1 MSVLFK
7 DIFRIC
13 VEARFPPK
21 LPGTRGRP
29 PLMTFDEV
37 YDCLLHVIRTGT
49 QWRYVKPANVSYM
62 TVYKTMQKWMRA
74 NLYEIAYNNFLAQYR
89 KKRKARYY
97 AIDSTYVKNVY
108 GITCTGRNPTDRGR
122 KATKLSTIVDDIG
135 VPYCIL
141 LTPANMS
148 DFRLFE
154 PTLKKTLQPLDKGK
168 EIFADKGYDSRENRE
183 TAVNY
188 GLKDRIFKRKTTNC
202 RRTHVKRGI
211 IERVFSWVD
220 KYRRLILRYEKHVE
234 VYASMTY
241 LAFGVILE
249 RRMTTLV
256 SITHIFS
263 LVILTVQGG
272 R

>member
-1 MSVLFK
+1 MPLLFK
-7 DIFRIC
+7 NIFRAC

-21 LPGTRGRP
+21 IPGTRGRP
-29 PLMTFDEV
+29 PLATFDET
-37 YDCLLHVIRTGT
+37 YDCVVHVIRTGI
-49 QWRYVKPANVSYM
+49 QWRYVKPPKVSYI

-74 NLYEIAYNNFLAQYR
+74 KVYETAYNKLLEHYR
-89 KKRKARYY
+89 KGRNARYY

-108 GITCTGRNPTDRGR
+108 GMNCTGRNPTDRGR

-154 PTLKKTLQPLDKGK
+154 PTLKKTLVPLEKGK
-168 EIFADKGYDSRENRE
+168 EIFADKGYDSKENRE
-183 TAVNY
+183 SAVKF
-188 GLKDRIFKRKTTNC
+188 GLKDRIFKRRTTNC

-220 KYRRLILRYEKHVE
+220 KYRRLILRYEKYVD

-241 LAFGVILE
+241 LAFGEILE
-249 RRMTTLV
+249 KRMPT
-256 SITHIFS
+256 
-263 LVILTVQGG
+263 
-272 R
+272 